1 MLIELCEFN
10 LNYYTSGLDVCVL
23 GAMMYIKYLFSTT
36 EIPLGRIQLTEVEF
50 SFIQEMTQRSNNNV
64 GYCYTLVYY
73 LNIEHNQ
80 YYLTNYDQVLCT

>member
-1 MLIELCEFN
+1 MLRG
-10 LNYYTSGLDVCVL
+10 NYSDSGFTTSIFLH
-23 GAMMYIKYLFSTT
+23 K
-36 EIPLGRIQLTEVEF
+36 IPLGRIQMLTEVEF